1 MLHSRSLYFLTS
13 NLKGFLRICLEKHV
27 RLLQTGVCMASL
39 RLKKR
44 QETNGKNANS
54 QRLKLTE
61 FYLLHGSQN
70 KHYIK

>member
-27 RLLQTGVCMASL
+27 RLLQTGICMASL

-44 QETNGKNANS
+44 QETNGKNA
-54 QRLKLTE
+54 KL
-61 FYLLHGSQN
+61 S
-70 KHYIK
+70 KIVVD